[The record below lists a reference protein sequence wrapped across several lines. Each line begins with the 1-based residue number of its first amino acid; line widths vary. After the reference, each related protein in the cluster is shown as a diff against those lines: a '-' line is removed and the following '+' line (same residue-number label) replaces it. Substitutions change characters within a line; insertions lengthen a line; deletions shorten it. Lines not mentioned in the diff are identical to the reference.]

1 MTAVR
6 APAPGA
12 MRRNLAA
19 NFVAQTLGVLLNLVC
34 VPIFLHILGPE
45 QYGLIGFAVSL
56 QAMLAVL
63 DLGLATTAN
72 REFSRTGG
80 EGSGRT
86 SGPVMIRT
94 LELVYFGMGTF
105 VALVLVAAAPWIA
118 DHWLQVT
125 GTPHAVVRDSLMLL
139 GLATG
144 LRWPVGLYSGVLLGL
159 ERQVP
164 LNAVVIGRSILRTL
178 GAALALMMLGGTVV
192 TYFGCLV
199 VVSVVEVTATGWLAW
214 RTQPR
219 RRAGEARFDAHV
231 LRSFWSFSGELSL
244 ISIFAA
250 VLKQED
256 KVIIGRFAPLA
267 ALGHYTVASTLSGGL
282 LLFAT
287 PVFTAV
293 FPRLTSLIAR
303 GQDANAASVYH
314 RACALVSTLAAP
326 VAAALILFPGL
337 ILSTWTRSPLVAS
350 EASGA
355 LVVLGIA
362 ALLNA
367 SMQVPYAL
375 ILASGKTRISLW
387 MNGLGVA
394 VLAPM
399 LVVLVRAYGIV
410 GGGGAW
416 ALFNLAYFFIAPAV
430 LHRYVLRGHFR
441 RWLLADTLPFYAL
454 AAASFGI
461 AAWVAGRHVSPW
473 APWLALAVAAA
484 VYGVAAAM
492 VWGRG
497 SVNLVSTLKT
507 LLAPKDG
514 VLETS
519 GPARVVADAVESRAL
534 DGSGSI

>member
-1 MTAVR
+1 MTSGR
-6 APAPGA
+6 APAPGV
-12 MRRNLAA
+12 MRRNLMA
-19 NFVAQTLGVLLNLVC
+19 NFVAQTLGVLLNLAC
-34 VPIFLHILGPE
+34 VPIFLHLLGPE

-80 EGSGRT
+80 QGSGVT
-86 SGPVMIRT
+86 SGPVMLRT
-94 LELVYFGMGTF
+94 LELVYFGMGTL

-118 DHWLQVT
+118 GHWLQVT
-125 GTPHAVVRDSLMLL
+125 GTPHVVVRDSLMLL

-164 LNAVVIGRSILRTL
+164 LNAVVIARSTLRTL
-178 GAALALMMLGGTVV
+178 GAALALMILGGTAV

-199 VVSVVEVTATGWLAW
+199 VVSVLEVTATGWLAW
-214 RTQPR
+214 RSQPR
-219 RRAGEARFDAHV
+219 RQAGEAHFDVHV
-231 LRSFWSFSGELSL
+231 LRTFWTFSGELTL
-244 ISIFAA
+244 ISVFAA

-256 KVIIGRFAPLA
+256 KVIIGRLAPLA
-267 ALGHYTVASTLSGGL
+267 ALGHYTVASTLSAGL

-293 FPRLTSLIAR
+293 FPRLTSLMAR
-303 GQDANAASVYH
+303 GEDRDAASVYH
-314 RACALVSTLAAP
+314 RASALVSTLAAP
-326 VAAALILFPGL
+326 AAAALMLFPGL
-337 ILSTWTRSPLVAS
+337 ILSTWTRSSAVAS

-355 LVVLGIA
+355 LVVLAIA

-375 ILASGKTRISLW
+375 ILAAGKTRISLW
-387 MNGLGVA
+387 MNGVGVA
-394 VLAPM
+394 ILAPL

-430 LHRYVLRGHFR
+430 LHRSVLRGHFR
-441 RWLLADTLPFYAL
+441 RWLLVDILPFYGLAGLTFGGAAWLMGRHAGPWASWLALGCAAGVYGL
-454 AAASFGI
+454 AAAMI
-461 AAWVAGRHVSPW
+461 
-473 APWLALAVAAA
+473 
-484 VYGVAAAM
+484 
-492 VWGRG
+492 WGRG
-497 SVNLVSTLKT
+497 SVNFVSTLKT
-507 LLAPKDG
+507 LLAPRNG
-514 VLETS
+514 ALEPS
-519 GPARVVADAVESRAL
+519 GPAGVVADSVEAPAL